1 MLLTKDAILAI
12 DDRQFEEVE
21 VPEWGGSVRMRG
33 MSGRERDAYEAS
45 IIDQR
50 GGERK
55 VVLANARAKLI
66 AKCVVDEGG
75 NLMFT
80 VDDLRA
86 LGGKSAKALERL
98 FDKARELSGMA
109 EGDVERL
116 AENFEDDPS
125 GDATSE

>member
-1 MLLTKDAILAI
+1 MLLSKEAILSV
-12 DDRQFEEVE
+12 DDRQFEDVE
-21 VPEWGGSVRMRG
+21 VPEWGGSVRVRG

-66 AKCVVDEGG
+66 AKCVIDENGT
-75 NLMFT
+75 LMFT
-80 VDDLRA
+80 QDDLRA

-98 FDKARELSGMA
+98 FDKARELSGMS

-125 GDATSE
+125 EGATSE